1 MKQKSKHKTIFM
13 QRYNIFF
20 PVHRG
25 LRALLF
31 ETAQQLQQTDFINTD
46 EAADAVEQINN
57 VVRIFDGHASKEDNY
72 VFAAIAAYE
81 PSVVDAFEQ
90 EHVEDH
96 KLGQDLQNWL
106 TAFGYAVAPSAK
118 QTIGAELTKSFIEFS
133 VFNLRHMAKEESVIN
148 PLLWRYYSDE
158 ELHGITQ
165 QILKSLAPEE
175 ASVMTGWMV
184 RGLNN
189 TEILDW
195 LKGVKNTAPQPAF
208 EGLLSIAESELQPH
222 RWSLVQDALFEGAL
236 LA

>member
-1 MKQKSKHKTIFM
+1 M
-13 QRYNIFF
+13 QRYNIFY

-25 LRALLF
+25 LRALLL
-31 ETAQQLQQTDFINTD
+31 ETSQQLQQTDFANAD
-46 EAADAVEQINN
+46 EATDAVERVNG
-57 VVRIFDGHASKEDNY
+57 VVKIFDAHAAKEDKF

-118 QTIGAELTKSFIEFS
+118 ETIAAELTKSFIEFS
-133 VFNLRHMAKEESVIN
+133 VFNLRHMAKEENVIN
-148 PLLWRYYSDE
+148 PLLWRYYSDD
-158 ELHGITQ
+158 ELRGIAQEIT
-165 QILKSLAPEE
+165 KSVPPHE
-175 ASVMTGWMV
+175 AAVMGRWMV

-189 TEILDW
+189 TEILNW
-195 LKGVKNTAPQPAF
+195 LKSAKNNAPQPVF
-208 EGLLSIAESELQPH
+208 EGLLSIAETELQPQ
-222 RWSLVQDALFEGAL
+222 RWSQVQDALFEGAL

>member
-1 MKQKSKHKTIFM
+1 M

-31 ETAQQLQQTDFINTD
+31 ETAQNLQQTDFTNAD
-46 EAADAVEQINN
+46 EATDAVEQIKN
-57 VVRIFDGHASKEDNY
+57 VVRIFDGHAAKEDKF

-96 KLGQDLQNWL
+96 KLGEDLQNWL

-118 QTIGAELTKSFIEFS
+118 QTIGVELTKSFIEFT
-133 VFNLRHMAKEESVIN
+133 VFNLKHMAKEEQTIN

-158 ELHGITQ
+158 EIHGITQ
-165 QILKSLAPEE
+165 QILKSLAPAES
-175 ASVMTGWMV
+175 ALVSRWMV

-189 TEILDW
+189 VEIAEW
-195 LKGVKNTAPQPAF
+195 LKGVKNSAPQPAF
-208 EGLLSIAESELQPH
+208 EGLLLLAEAELQPQ
-222 RWSLVQDALFEGAL
+222 RWSSVQEALFEDAMV
-236 LA
+236 A